1 MYARGIWSWSSSSAN
16 YAYNDL
22 RRQMGLWERPVDRV
36 GVDGEATIMIC
47 LPVSLVDIASFSL
60 PPG

>member
-1 MYARGIWSWSSSSAN
+1 MD
-16 YAYNDL
+16 NDNKPEEKVVKTETVDL
-22 RRQMGLWERPVDRV
+22 NRSIVLYVTTVDRV

-47 LPVSLVDIASFSL
+47 LPGSLVDIASFSL